1 LGNGSLHP
9 EKSSSPSRLVFAPC
23 GKKKARPE
31 TDELPMEF
39 SKQLLM
45 YAAQFYLNQLRE
57 YTTPEGACLWQ
68 QRMSLVAD

>member
-1 LGNGSLHP
+1 
-9 EKSSSPSRLVFAPC
+9 
-23 GKKKARPE
+23 
-31 TDELPMEF
+31 MEF